1 MRDSDLATEQTKMKD
16 TKTNRRKIR
25 EQHKQARQEQI
36 LHSIKTDLCRKDE
49 HDLHTITNVTILS
62 PSFDWK

>member
-1 MRDSDLATEQTKMKD
+1 MRDSDPATEQTKINQD

-36 LHSIKTDLCRKDE
+36 LYSIKTDLRHKDE
-49 HDLHTITNVTILS
+49 HDLHTITKVTVLTL
-62 PSFDWK
+62 SFD